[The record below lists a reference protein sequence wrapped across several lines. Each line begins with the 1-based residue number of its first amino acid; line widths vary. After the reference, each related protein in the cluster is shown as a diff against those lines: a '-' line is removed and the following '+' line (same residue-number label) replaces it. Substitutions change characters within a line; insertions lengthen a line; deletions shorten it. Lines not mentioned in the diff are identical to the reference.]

1 MDLIQEIDDFDRDI
15 DDNIEYLDEK
25 LSKYKSMI
33 DIFLKT
39 FSMEVVDFFF
49 EKERDINK
57 CRILIEKEIN
67 QSLTIKK
74 PNVVKTEFNLIND
87 IINFKKNFFS
97 KNDFFF
103 YFLHLTHDIESAF
116 FYIIVDKI
124 TTYYELNLIK
134 YEVNNPEFKELLNKL
149 SLDLSENFE
158 NVEFLLKGGIEK
170 EVVVDKKYYHLI
182 DKINIFL
189 DKKITNDKI
198 NDINFLEKRLFEL
211 QNNKKKN
218 EIMEKTLNL
227 EESFLEIK
235 EIQDKLEYNNK
246 RLNFLKAELIEV
258 NKVIK
263 ETELIINRLCSLKKV
278 DKMEKNKDIMEYNSL
293 IIKKENE
300 LIELKRSSDEK
311 LNNYNKDLQDYLEEK
326 KKIEDNSE
334 IQILNEKIK
343 YTLDKNE
350 LNLLKIKLKEI
361 TEEKYLDL
369 ILINNKI
376 DMVSKKIDEL
386 KNINFIDLN
395 NDIKT
400 LLNKKKNTYD
410 EKNLDNFLKEK
421 EIFKKNITKKEE
433 IENEIFI
440 ISNKINLLKNEY
452 ETKNNKF
459 KFKRIHFFKKN
470 EDLFKEFSKLDALI
484 KEFEEYLKI
493 LKINLYNFQ
502 NNSKIVSD
510 ILRTNLCK
518 FKTNIKIN
526 ICYDN
531 YSDIIQSSLKEL
543 TIYVEDILNFKYYNK
558 LVYELFNFTS
568 HCDKKLCNITKN
580 LLDFNSF
587 YNYTRIKNLTILNYN
602 DKLEHI
608 TKKYEQE
615 CLNFRKEELDEF
627 INKKKNFID
636 MKRSI
641 KELKN
646 DLEIIEKIKCD

>member
-1 MDLIQEIDDFDRDI
+1 M
-15 DDNIEYLDEK
+15 
-25 LSKYKSMI
+25 
-33 DIFLKT
+33 
-39 FSMEVVDFFF
+39 
-49 EKERDINK
+49 
-57 CRILIEKEIN
+57 
-67 QSLTIKK
+67 
-74 PNVVKTEFNLIND
+74 
-87 IINFKKNFFS
+87 
-97 KNDFFF
+97 
-103 YFLHLTHDIESAF
+103 
-116 FYIIVDKI
+116 
-124 TTYYELNLIK
+124 
-134 YEVNNPEFKELLNKL
+134 
-149 SLDLSENFE
+149 
-158 NVEFLLKGGIEK
+158 
-170 EVVVDKKYYHLI
+170 
-182 DKINIFL
+182 
-189 DKKITNDKI
+189 
-198 NDINFLEKRLFEL
+198 
-211 QNNKKKN
+211 
-218 EIMEKTLNL
+218 
-227 EESFLEIK
+227 
-235 EIQDKLEYNNK
+235 
-246 RLNFLKAELIEV
+246 
-258 NKVIK
+258 
-263 ETELIINRLCSLKKV
+263 
-278 DKMEKNKDIMEYNSL
+278 
-293 IIKKENE
+293 
-300 LIELKRSSDEK
+300 
-311 LNNYNKDLQDYLEEK
+311 
-326 KKIEDNSE
+326 
-334 IQILNEKIK
+334 NEKIK

-410 EKNLDNFLKEK
+410 EKNLDNSLKEK
-421 EIFKKNITKKEE
+421 ESFKKNITKKEE